1 MPASKHICQSLSA
14 RAPKES
20 YFSALR
26 ASVLELTRCGSCKHR
41 RHGTP
46 IPEQFLED
54 SGEVIPWMQA
64 DQGLWQASLLRGL
77 LAQAPDGVLIHLCFA
92 HLIAASCDTVAS
104 RQRLYCWTCRQMLT
118 LVQGGEAF

>member
-64 DQGLWQASLLRGL
+64 DQGLWRAPLIRSL
-77 LAQAPDGVLIHLCFA
+77 LAQAPNGVLI
-92 HLIAASCDTVAS
+92 
-104 RQRLYCWTCRQMLT
+104 QLT
-118 LVQGGEAF
+118 KRHQITTPRSNLPVSEPAQNVNEV